1 MHIPYFQCSFL
12 NVLIFLFL
20 ATPYSMGSYFP
31 KQRSNPWPLYWNR
44 GILTTG
50 LSEKSPISVLKCLSF
65 NEMIVKIDGGC
76 FPNASV
82 KTEFGISIFKC
93 QNLGRNLTGLENLE
107 IWKPLNSWRLIKWG
121 VWKAARMVD
130 ASERKHGERCL
141 SGRLKSLKEPG
152 ASRLFQA
159 PIQCGF
165 TRTEVS
171 VGSPCRGSRKPA
183 SNHGSA
189 PHELGILAGSNR
201 QTSKTPSSWDVWTL
215 NLTLFDYI

>member
-1 MHIPYFQCSFL
+1 MYIPYFHLF
-12 NVLIFLFL
+12 IFKCFNFYFWLHH
-20 ATPYSMGSYFP
+20 TVQGSYFP

-44 GILTTG
+44 RLKSTG
-50 LSEKSPISVLKCLSF
+50 LSEKSPISVLKCSSF

-82 KTEFGISIFKC
+82 KTEFGTYFQMPEFGKKFDC
-93 QNLGRNLTGLENLE
+93 LENLE

-130 ASERKHGERCL
+130 ASERKHGERRL
-141 SGRLKSLKEPG
+141 SGERTEPEPG
-152 ASRLFQA
+152 ASLDLLQA

-171 VGSPCRGSRKPA
+171 VGSLLQRK
-183 SNHGSA
+183 
-189 PHELGILAGSNR
+189 
-201 QTSKTPSSWDVWTL
+201 
-215 NLTLFDYI
+215 